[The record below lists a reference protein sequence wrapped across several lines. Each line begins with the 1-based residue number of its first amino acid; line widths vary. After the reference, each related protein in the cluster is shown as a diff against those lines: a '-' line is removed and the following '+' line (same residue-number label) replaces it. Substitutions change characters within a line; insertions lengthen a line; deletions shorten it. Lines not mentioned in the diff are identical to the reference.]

1 MTYTGHEFPKN
12 KKTRNVEYAL
22 SDSKQQRSK
31 KGHIYFEEGEDKQ

>member
-12 KKTRNVEYAL
+12 KKQEMWNTH

-31 KGHIYFEEGEDKQ
+31 KGHIYFEEREDKQ